1 MHDVVQGMHSEST
14 YGPLSVSL
22 CVFISLIFH
31 LFDVLSSAILY
42 LGVGLGAAAVAG
54 AVLLS
59 GLAELFYHWNVRTP
73 HWLGYLFQRPESH
86 CVHHQEGVHSY
97 NFADL
102 PLWDIL
108 FGTFHNP
115 RVAQFRCGFGPGHEH
130 RLAEMLWGVDVNRTP
145 SERSL

>member
-1 MHDVVQGMHSEST
+1 MLRWLVGSRSWSQKRNGRVWKRHRMHDVVQGMHSEST

-42 LGVGLGAAAVAG
+42 LGVGLGAAAAAG

-59 GLAELFYHWNVRTP
+59 GFAELFYHWNVRTP

-108 FGTFHNP
+108 FG
-115 RVAQFRCGFGPGHEH
+115 
-130 RLAEMLWGVDVNRTP
+130 
-145 SERSL
+145 

>member
-14 YGPLSVSL
+14 YGPFSVSL

-42 LGVGLGAAAVAG
+42 LGVGLGAAAAAG

-115 RVAQFRCGFGPGHEH
+115 RVAQFRCGFGPEHEH
-130 RLAEMLWGVDVNRTP
+130 RLVEMLWGFDVNRTP